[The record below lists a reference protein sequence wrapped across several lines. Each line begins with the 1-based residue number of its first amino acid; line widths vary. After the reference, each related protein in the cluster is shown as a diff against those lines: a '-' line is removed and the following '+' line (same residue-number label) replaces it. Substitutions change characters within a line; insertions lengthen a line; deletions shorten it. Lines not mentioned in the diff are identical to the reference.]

1 MFRCTGPGRQCRP
14 SSQRSSLIRNY
25 IVYHSV
31 YIHWTHYSAVRQP
44 CSNFRV
50 ITELFLVTRVFFS
63 CRKARGVG
71 GGGEGASEQHNNTI
85 CIHSYDMRPNSPMSI
100 LSCCHRRFIRLCCF
114 ILSTVRNKT
123 HKIIQYHL
131 LLFSY
136 FQNKHILSC
145 S

>member
-1 MFRCTGPGRQCRP
+1 M
-14 SSQRSSLIRNY
+14 
-25 IVYHSV
+25 
-31 YIHWTHYSAVRQP
+31 
-44 CSNFRV
+44 
-50 ITELFLVTRVFFS
+50 TRVFFFLVE
-63 CRKARGVG
+63 RLVAG
-71 GGGEGASEQHNNTI
+71 GGGGGNNGTFSGDPCFFFFLVERLVAGGGGRGASEQHNNTI

-114 ILSTVRNKT
+114 ILSAVRNKT